1 MAESEGVTAPVEP
14 ASETAQAPAFVPDVS
29 PASPPTSPPA
39 SASTSSPAS
48 SPVWRLGPI
57 AVASGL
63 TVSVLVHLAL
73 VGTVLIVSPLVGR
86 PAPVY
91 SVPVEL
97 VTPDE
102 IPADKPKPDAP
113 DKSTK
118 PDEPDKSTK
127 PDQPEQ
133 STQTTPVEPQPQTA
147 AALPLPPPSLPLG
160 AFSLPQPPA
169 TRQAAAPPPPSGPA
183 EQLANLIGLPVVG
196 ASGGPSDKQADLTS
210 SAIAA
215 FKAHVQSC
223 WAVPAAL
230 ANASARLHVLIRVNL
245 RRDGRLAAEPEPM
258 GGSGGADAEQAVRV
272 LLPSA
277 IEVLKK
283 CQPYNVLPADKYNEW
298 HALDLSFSPAGLVTA
313 SPPQHG

>member
-1 MAESEGVTAPVEP
+1 M
-14 ASETAQAPAFVPDVS
+14 
-29 PASPPTSPPA
+29 
-39 SASTSSPAS
+39 
-48 SPVWRLGPI
+48 
-57 AVASGL
+57 VASGL
-63 TVSVLVHLAL
+63 TVSVLIHLAL

-102 IPADKPKPDAP
+102 VPADKP
-113 DKSTK
+113 K

-127 PDQPEQ
+127 PDRPDQ
-133 STQTTPVEPQPQTA
+133 STQSTPTDAQPQTA
-147 AALPLPPPSLPLG
+147 AALPLPPPSLPLD
-160 AFSLPQPPA
+160 AFSPPQPPA
-169 TRQAAAPPPPSGPA
+169 SRQAAAPPPPSGPA
-183 EQLANLIGLPVVG
+183 EQLANLIGLPIVG
-196 ASGGPSDKQADLTS
+196 ASGGPADTQADLTS

-223 WAVPAAL
+223 WAMPPAL
-230 ANASARLHVLIRVNL
+230 ANASARLHILIRVNL

-258 GGSGGADAEQAVRV
+258 GGSGGADAEQAVGV

-298 HALDLSFSPAGLVTA
+298 HALDLSFSPGGLMTA
-313 SPPQHG
+313 SPPQPG

>member
-1 MAESEGVTAPVEP
+1 
-14 ASETAQAPAFVPDVS
+14 
-29 PASPPTSPPA
+29 
-39 SASTSSPAS
+39 
-48 SPVWRLGPI
+48 
-57 AVASGL
+57 
-63 TVSVLVHLAL
+63 
-73 VGTVLIVSPLVGR
+73 VLIVSPLVGR

-102 IPADKPKPDAP
+102 IPADKPKL
-113 DKSTK
+113 
-118 PDEPDKSTK
+118 DEPDKSAK

-133 STQTTPVEPQPQTA
+133 STQSTPVEPQPQT
-147 AALPLPPPSLPLG
+147 AALPLPPPSLPLE
-160 AFSLPQPPA
+160 AFSLPQPSASRP
-169 TRQAAAPPPPSGPA
+169 AAAPPPPPSGPA

-196 ASGGPSDKQADLTS
+196 PSGGPADTQADLTS
-210 SAIAA
+210 PAIAA
-215 FKAHVQSC
+215 FKAHVQTC
-223 WAVPAAL
+223 WAMPAAL

-298 HALDLSFSPAGLVTA
+298 HALDLSFSPGGLVTA
-313 SPPQHG
+313 TPPQRG